1 MLIIITLGFAKD
13 GRAQDS
19 ASEARELAKKAI
31 SISSAAGGDSQKLA
45 QAIALFEEA
54 FALDPR
60 PQYQCSIG
68 ISYQE
73 SGKLSLAHLYLG
85 RCIARTSDA
94 TRKAQLSKYHAA
106 IEGELRKQGFVS
118 VDLSSRPSGASLSI
132 AALQEGKGVRTPILL
147 WLGEGPH
154 LIEASHAGHE
164 SVQIEIV
171 VKGNDIVQTLE
182 LSPIVK
188 PKEDPVPLKIEPDT
202 STSLSDS
209 TKLNDSSS
217 VLVVSSSAPDKRG
230 PSKLWAYGAFG
241 ASVLAIG
248 GAVWTYDLALDANE
262 EIKDDDP
269 RGDKYQELKSAVEF
283 KEKFAYGLGAVAIV
297 SAAVGAYLLLNSNE
311 GSRSEDGR
319 LDVALSEDGRGAFVS
334 WSFRK

>member
-13 GRAQDS
+13 GQAQES

-73 SGKLSLAHLYLG
+73 SGKLSLAHFYLG

-154 LIEASHAGHE
+154 LIEASHSGHE

-171 VKGNDIVQTLE
+171 VVGSDIVETIE
-182 LSPIVK
+182 LSPIAK
-188 PKEDPVPLKIEPDT
+188 PKEDPVPLKIEPET
-202 STSLSDS
+202 STSLPNS

-217 VLVVSSSAPDKRG
+217 SLVVSSSAPDKRG
-230 PSKLWAYGAFG
+230 PSQLWAYGAFG
-241 ASVLAIG
+241 TSALAAGVGVWMYSVA
-248 GAVWTYDLALDANE
+248 YDANE
-262 EIKDDDP
+262 ELIEDNP
-269 RGDKYQELKSAVEF
+269 MGDEYQELKSEVQF
-283 KEKFAYGLGAVAIV
+283 NRTFAYGLGAVALV
-297 SAAVGAYLLLNSNE
+297 SAAVGTYWLLNSSD
-311 GSRSEDGR
+311 GSKSDEGR